1 MYVNK
6 NRFTRMKTDL
16 EYLKGLMNVFLES
29 SQPFIAI
36 SDLKN
41 AGFDITT
48 HQGLHHYSILIEK
61 EYVSAFDLSRG
72 NPEKLGYSYSLSS
85 IDSVDHALVRL
96 TAEGIEFAQMLQEP
110 SIYEKLK
117 GFSQSPLNVMKDVGS
132 DLLKAFLK
140 KKLD

>member
-1 MYVNK
+1 MRV
-6 NRFTRMKTDL
+6 KTDL

-29 SQPFIAI
+29 SQPFIKI

-48 HQGLHHYSILIEK
+48 PQGLHHYSILIEK
-61 EYVSAFDLSRG
+61 EYVSAFNLSRG
-72 NPEKLGYSYSLSS
+72 NPEMLGYYYTLSS
-85 IDSVDHALVRL
+85 IESVDHALVRL

-140 KKLD
+140 KKLDL